1 MSQTVSMVLGP
12 PASGKSTLTK
22 HLVEKEGMVSLNRDK
37 EGGKIVDLLPKMEA
51 LLQDKKSIV
60 LDNLFPTIEVR
71 KPFIELAKK
80 YGVPIHAAIK
90 KTTIED
96 CTFNFVQRAIGI
108 LGAFPEPELV
118 KKSKHPNIF
127 PPTVLFKYKK
137 DFQKPTTEE
146 GFDTVVESSFGRTD
160 DPSFKNKAVIVD
172 YDGTLRECIN
182 GNDKYPVL
190 IEQIEMKPNRKQ
202 ILQSYKDKGYL
213 LLGISNQ
220 SGVAKGELAYDKA
233 VELFEHT
240 NKQLGLDIEYRFC
253 PHQSAPI
260 SCYCRKP
267 QVGIGVE
274 FMLKHKLSRKDCI
287 FVGDMTTDKTFAT
300 RCGFQ
305 YVDQAEFFK

>member
-1 MSQTVSMVLGP
+1 MQTVNMILGP

-22 HLVEKEGMVSLNRDK
+22 YLVEKEGMVSLNRDK

-51 LLQDKKSIV
+51 LLKDNKSVV

-71 KPFIELAKK
+71 KPFIELAKR
-80 YGVPIHAAIK
+80 YNVPIHATVK

-108 LGAFPEPELV
+108 LGTFPEPELV

-137 DFQKPTTEE
+137 DFQKPTVEE
-146 GFDTVVESSFGRTD
+146 GFDTVSESSFGRQD
-160 DPSFKNKAVIVD
+160 DPAFTNKALIVD

-182 GNDKYPVL
+182 GNDKYPV
-190 IEQIEMKPNRKQ
+190 IPEQIQMKPGRREV
-202 ILQSYKDKGYL
+202 LQSYKDKGYL

-220 SGVAKGELAYDKA
+220 SGVAKGELTLEKA
-233 VELFEHT
+233 KELFDYT
-240 NKQLGLDIEYRFC
+240 NQQLGLDIEYRFC

-274 FMLKHKLSRKDCI
+274 FILKHKLNRKECY

>member
-1 MSQTVSMVLGP
+1 MSQEVTMVLGP

-22 HLVEKEGMVSLNRDK
+22 QLVTSKGYVVLNRDT

-71 KPFIELAKK
+71 KPFLDMAKK
-80 YGVPIHAAIK
+80 YGVPIHASLQ
-90 KTTIED
+90 KTSIED
-96 CTFNFVQRAIGI
+96 ATFNFVQRAIGI
-108 LGAFPEPELV
+108 LGAFPEPEAI

-137 DFQKPTTEE
+137 DFQKPTTAE
-146 GFDTVVESSFGRTD
+146 GFVQVVEVPFVRKDDASFT
-160 DPSFKNKAVIVD
+160 NKAVIVD

-182 GNDKYPVL
+182 GNDKYPVTK
-190 IEQIEMKPNRKQ
+190 EQIEMKPNRKAT
-202 ILQSYKDKGYL
+202 LQSYKDKGYL
-213 LLGISNQ
+213 LLGCSNQ
-220 SGVAKGELAYDKA
+220 SGIAKGELAYDKA
-233 VELFEHT
+233 VELFEYT

-274 FMLKHKLSRKDCI
+274 FMLKHKLSRKDTI

>member
-1 MSQTVSMVLGP
+1 MQTVSMVLGP

-60 LDNLFPTIEVR
+60 LDNLFPTAEVR
-71 KPFIELAKK
+71 APFVALAKK

-118 KKSKHPNIF
+118 KKAKHPNIF

-137 DFQKPTTEE
+137 DYQKPTTAE
-146 GFDTVVESSFGRTD
+146 GFDTVIESSFDRQV
-160 DPSFKNKAVIVD
+160 DPSFTNKAVIVD

-182 GNDKYPVL
+182 GNEKYPV
-190 IEQIEMKPNRKQ
+190 IKEQIEMKPNRKKV
-202 ILQSYKDKGYL
+202 LQSYKDKGYI
-213 LLGISNQ
+213 LLGCSNQ
-220 SGVAKGELAYDKA
+220 SGIAKGELTYDKA
-233 VELFEHT
+233 VELFEYT

-274 FMLKHKLSRKDCI
+274 FMLKHKLSRKDTI

-305 YVDQAEFFK
+305 YIDQAEFFA

>member
-1 MSQTVSMVLGP
+1 MTQQEVTMVLGP

-22 HLVEKEGMVSLNRDK
+22 ELVNSKGYVVLNRDT

-80 YGVPIHAAIK
+80 YNVPIFAA
-90 KTTIED
+90 
-96 CTFNFVQRAIGI
+96 
-108 LGAFPEPELV
+108 V

-137 DFQKPTTEE
+137 DFQKPTAEE
-146 GFDTVVESSFGRTD
+146 GFTNVVEFAFTRKD
-160 DPSFKNKAVIVD
+160 DSAFTNKAVIVD

-190 IEQIEMKPNRKQ
+190 ESQIEMKPGRKAA
-202 ILQSYKDKGYL
+202 LQSYKDKGYI
-213 LLGISNQ
+213 LLGVSNQ
-220 SGVAKGELAYDKA
+220 SGIAKGELTYDKA
-233 VELFEHT
+233 VELFNHT

-274 FMLKHKLSRKDCI
+274 FILKHKLSRKDCI

>member
-1 MSQTVSMVLGP
+1 MNQEVTMVLGP

-22 HLVEKEGMVSLNRDK
+22 ELVNSKGYVVLNRDT

-80 YGVPIHAAIK
+80 YNVPIFAALK
-90 KTTIED
+90 KTSIED
-96 CTFNFVQRAIGI
+96 ATFNFVQRAIGI

-146 GFDTVVESSFGRTD
+146 GFASVVEFAFTRKD
-160 DPSFKNKAVIVD
+160 DSAFTNKAVIVD

-182 GNDKYPVL
+182 GNDKYPL
-190 IEQIEMKPNRKQ
+190 LENQIEMKPNRREV
-202 ILQSYKDKGYL
+202 LQSYKDKGYL
-213 LLGISNQ
+213 LLGVSNQ
-220 SGVAKGELAYDKA
+220 SGIAKGELTYDKA
-233 VELFEHT
+233 VELFNHT

-274 FMLKHKLSRKDCI
+274 FMLKHKLSRKDTI

-305 YVDQAEFFK
+305 YIDQAEFFK